1 MISQQSTDDDD
12 KMTKEECKQA
22 ITIQASTFLN
32 LSICYFLQGD
42 YRKCISRATESIDL
56 QPGVKAYYRRAQAL
70 AKINDFWGATKDLKE
85 ALKLDPT
92 DPNNFGNELARF
104 EQAALAKD
112 KKSDKKLQ
120 GFFDRMWDESRKS
133 NHYIKGKAQQNEIDG
148 STKKEKFDM
157 TLHSYHHVE

>member
-120 GFFDRMWDESRKS
+120 GFFDRM
-133 NHYIKGKAQQNEIDG
+133 
-148 STKKEKFDM
+148 
-157 TLHSYHHVE
+157 